1 MNSASKHPG
10 PEIAGFVPSAL
21 TPLSKENAR
30 RNLSDLVKAASEAD
44 LGRLEALASGRSE
57 SAGFLGAVMDLSP
70 FMRDVALLRPVILDR
85 LFDQPIVER
94 IEAIIDAIALLGLTC
109 ESESELMAELRLAKS
124 EAHFL
129 IALGDLGGLFGGRET
144 TARVSRLAMAATKAA
159 IRFLLREAARTG
171 KLIVKDEADP
181 EKGSGWIIL
190 GMGKLGAYELNYSS
204 DIDLIVLFDPT
215 AGTLTEPENGVEVF
229 SRMTRRLV
237 RIMQDRTAEGYVFRT
252 DLRLRPDPGS
262 TPVAIPLEAALHYYE
277 SRGQNWERAALIKA
291 LPIAGDIDAG
301 RQFLS
306 ELSPFIWRKYL
317 DYAAIAD
324 VHSIKRQIH
333 AHKGHGEVAI
343 LGHNVKLGRGGIREI
358 EFFVQTQQLI
368 AGGREPELRGR
379 ETVSMLAK
387 LADKG
392 WITSEAAETL
402 THEYWFLRDVEH
414 RIQMVADEQTHTLP
428 DTEEELRRI
437 AHMAGFKTA
446 SAFGD
451 RLRQSLLTV
460 EKHYAALFE
469 AAPELSTGLGNLV
482 FTGDNDDP
490 GTIETL
496 SNLGFKR
503 PSDMCRVIRTWHFG
517 RYKATQSAEARER
530 LTELTPSLLRAF
542 GTSRDPDETMLHF
555 DGFLQGLPS
564 GIQLFSLLGNNPALL
579 GLLVTIMGA
588 APRLSDIIT
597 RRPHVFDGL
606 LDPAIY
612 RDVPTPAYLAERL
625 DAFLDERF
633 GYEEKLDRL
642 RIFAAEQKF
651 LIGVRMLTGAL
662 APVAA
667 GNSLS
672 DLADLLLD
680 RTFALVKAEFALK
693 HGHVEGG
700 EVALLGLGKLG
711 SRELTAGSDID
722 LILLYEHPE
731 DAGESDGGKP
741 LYPSH
746 YYARLTQRLIA
757 AVSAPTAE
765 GVMYELDLRLRPSG
779 NKGPVATRLA
789 AFERY
794 QFEEAWTWEH
804 MAMTRGRVVS
814 ADKSIGAKID
824 QVLNRLL
831 TKPRDQAKTRADI
844 AEMRGTIEQE
854 KPAKGV
860 FDFKLMPGGLIDL
873 EFVAQGAVLGGSVFG
888 ERKTSTQAILA
899 ALDDP
904 RLPISHRDLLLQAH
918 QFFSSMTQILRLC
931 LNSDPQGEELEETLI
946 DIMCKAA
953 DLPDGKS
960 LRAHIRNTAA
970 QVRTVFNLL
979 YRKLPATA

>member
-1 MNSASKHPG
+1 
-10 PEIAGFVPSAL
+10 
-21 TPLSKENAR
+21 
-30 RNLSDLVKAASEAD
+30 
-44 LGRLEALASGRSE
+44 
-57 SAGFLGAVMDLSP
+57 
-70 FMRDVALLRPVILDR
+70 
-85 LFDQPIVER
+85 
-94 IEAIIDAIALLGLTC
+94 
-109 ESESELMAELRLAKS
+109 
-124 EAHFL
+124 
-129 IALGDLGGLFGGRET
+129 
-144 TARVSRLAMAATKAA
+144 
-159 IRFLLREAARTG
+159 
-171 KLIVKDEADP
+171 
-181 EKGSGWIIL
+181 
-190 GMGKLGAYELNYSS
+190 
-204 DIDLIVLFDPT
+204 
-215 AGTLTEPENGVEVF
+215 
-229 SRMTRRLV
+229 
-237 RIMQDRTAEGYVFRT
+237 
-252 DLRLRPDPGS
+252 
-262 TPVAIPLEAALHYYE
+262 
-277 SRGQNWERAALIKA
+277 
-291 LPIAGDIDAG
+291 
-301 RQFLS
+301 
-306 ELSPFIWRKYL
+306 
-317 DYAAIAD
+317 
-324 VHSIKRQIH
+324 
-333 AHKGHGEVAI
+333 
-343 LGHNVKLGRGGIREI
+343 
-358 EFFVQTQQLI
+358 
-368 AGGREPELRGR
+368 
-379 ETVSMLAK
+379 MLAK

-392 WITSEAAETL
+392 WITTEAADAL
-402 THEYWFLRDVEH
+402 AREYWFLRDVEH
-414 RIQMVADEQTHTLP
+414 RIQMVADEQTHSLP
-428 DTEEELRRI
+428 ETEDEFRCI
-437 AHMAGFKTA
+437 AHMAGFKSATA
-446 SAFGD
+446 FSE

-469 AAPELSTGLGNLV
+469 AAPELSTGLGKSGLH
-482 FTGDNDDP
+482 GDNDDP

-503 PSDMCRVIRTWHFG
+503 PSDMCRIIRTWHFG

-564 GIQLFSLLGNNPALL
+564 GIQLFSLLGSNPALL
-579 GLLVTIMGA
+579 GLFGDDHGRCA
-588 APRLSDIIT
+588 APFRDHY

-680 RTFALVKAEFALK
+680 RTFALVRAEFALK
-693 HGHVEGG
+693 HGQVEGG

-794 QFEEAWTWEH
+794 QLEEAWTWEH
-804 MAMTRGRVVS
+804 MA
-814 ADKSIGAKID
+814 
-824 QVLNRLL
+824 
-831 TKPRDQAKTRADI
+831 
-844 AEMRGTIEQE
+844 
-854 KPAKGV
+854 
-860 FDFKLMPGGLIDL
+860 
-873 EFVAQGAVLGGSVFG
+873 
-888 ERKTSTQAILA
+888 
-899 ALDDP
+899 
-904 RLPISHRDLLLQAH
+904 
-918 QFFSSMTQILRLC
+918 
-931 LNSDPQGEELEETLI
+931 
-946 DIMCKAA
+946 
-953 DLPDGKS
+953 
-960 LRAHIRNTAA
+960 
-970 QVRTVFNLL
+970 
-979 YRKLPATA
+979 